1 MTHDEKEK
9 IIHTILND
17 FDAETDDFF
26 AWTNE
31 VSASDV
37 KRNLMTKFNVAI
49 GDVINLKASKRGPSG
64 RIVKLLVEGSNG
76 NIVIGK
82 ELNIRRLLSDSHL
95 YSSAF
100 EAEKIINDKGEI
112 IFRLVGRGWGH
123 GVGLCQIGA
132 AIMAER
138 GYSYIDILKH
148 YYKGVKL
155 EKIY

>member
-1 MTHDEKEK
+1 
-9 IIHTILND
+9 
-17 FDAETDDFF
+17 
-26 AWTNE
+26 
-31 VSASDV
+31 
-37 KRNLMTKFNVAI
+37 MTKFNVAI
-49 GDVINLKASKRGPSG
+49 GDVINLKASKRGSSG
-64 RIVKLLVEGSNG
+64 RIVELLVEGSNG

-100 EAEKIINDKGEI
+100 EAERIINDKGEI

>member
-1 MTHDEKEK
+1 M
-9 IIHTILND
+9 
-17 FDAETDDFF
+17 
-26 AWTNE
+26 
-31 VSASDV
+31 
-37 KRNLMTKFNVAI
+37 KRNLMTKFNISV
-49 GDVINLKASKRGPSG
+49 GDVLDISALKRGPSG
-64 RIVKLLVEGSNG
+64 RIVELNVEGSNG
-76 NIVIGK
+76 NIIIGK

-100 EAEKIINDKGEI
+100 DAEKIINDKGEI

-148 YYKGVKL
+148 YYKGCKI
-155 EKIY
+155 EKF